1 MNKVVFITG
10 GGTGIG
16 QGISIEF
23 AKAGYD
29 VAFSYRGSAQGAK
42 ETARAIESLGRRVL
56 AVKADVSNVDEI
68 HQMFERVITEFSWID
83 VFINNAGIT

>member
-42 ETARAIESLGRRVL
+42 ETAQAIESLGRRVL
-56 AVKADVSNVDEI
+56 AVKFTKCSNV
-68 HQMFERVITEFSWID
+68 
-83 VFINNAGIT
+83 